1 MYPIHTRIWRRC
13 LPITQATPVNPPAAS
28 ARRSRAVQA
37 LDVLSRAHS
46 APRTVRQMLHV
57 NRRGGSGSAGPALA
71 SLAGDDRPLRWLE
84 LVERGNAEL
93 ANMPERF
100 VLKEGREY
108 KVGRNSHIADLV
120 LQPEQFPKFISR
132 LHCTLKVARR
142 GGCSVTDARSLNGP
156 SPHHTTQH
164 TRFAHLHSFPLD
176 AHRYCDRSVA
186 FSFARLLLCVCV

>member
-1 MYPIHTRIWRRC
+1 
-13 LPITQATPVNPPAAS
+13 
-28 ARRSRAVQA
+28 
-37 LDVLSRAHS
+37 
-46 APRTVRQMLHV
+46 MLHV

-156 SPHHTTQH
+156 SHTTRRN
-164 TRFAHLHSFPLD
+164 TICTFATAFPWMLID
-176 AHRYCDRSVA
+176 IVTV
-186 FSFARLLLCVCV
+186 RLLFLSRVCCCCVCV